1 MPASTTTKATK
12 NKPDNL
18 IDQSPVE
25 KGARLAGVLQIT
37 AANMRIA
44 KLRIRGIT
52 PLVIQKFSQKVLEGI
67 ANRQEEGNRS
77 RKGRLREPKDF
88 NALYEAA
95 KYISREGWHGMPC
108 SAFRAAAVSACRLAG
123 FHMTVAKKVV
133 FVIQD
138 GYDREDGTP
147 LVRITEGQP
156 HPLRMPVRN
165 ATGVA
170 DIRVRPMWEEW
181 GAVVT
186 LRFDYDTMSVEDVT
200 NLMDRVGKQCGILE
214 GRPDSKKS
222 AGMGWG
228 MFEVVEVI
236 YEEERPNDKSG
247 SRR

>member
-1 MPASTTTKATK
+1 MPAATTTKNKK
-12 NKPDNL
+12 NPANL

-25 KGARLAGVLQIT
+25 KGARLAGVLQI
-37 AANMRIA
+37 APAKQRIA
-44 KLRIRGIT
+44 RLRIRGTT
-52 PLVIQKFSQKVLEGI
+52 PLVMHKFSQKVLEEI
-67 ANRQEEGNRS
+67 ARRHEQGNRS
-77 RKGRLREPKDF
+77 RKGRMHEPKDF
-88 NALYEAA
+88 TALYQAA
-95 KYISREGWHGMPC
+95 MHVSREGWYGIPC
-108 SAFRAAAVSACRLAG
+108 GAFRAACISACRLAG

-138 GYDREDGTP
+138 GYDRSDGTP

-156 HPLRMPVRN
+156 QPLRMPVRN

-170 DIRVRPMWEEW
+170 DIRERPMWEEW

-186 LRFDYDTMSVEDVT
+186 VRFDYDAMSVEDVT

-222 AGMGWG
+222 VGMGWG

-236 YEEERPNDKSG
+236 YQEERK
-247 SRR
+247 